1 MKLNNE
7 YANLILLETL
17 DDLFVPFFSKD
28 GLLKYKILS
37 KLARN
42 QNRCVNLFAKKMK
55 KNMIIRNYKK
65 QIDTKK
71 YILGNGRLEF
81 SNRMFMNK
89 TENYNKDDFINFY
102 LNYVKK
108 NA

>member
-1 MKLNNE
+1 
-7 YANLILLETL
+7 
-17 DDLFVPFFSKD
+17 
-28 GLLKYKILS
+28 
-37 KLARN
+37 
-42 QNRCVNLFAKKMK
+42 MK

-81 SNRMFMNK
+81 SNIMFMNK

-108 NA
+108 NF